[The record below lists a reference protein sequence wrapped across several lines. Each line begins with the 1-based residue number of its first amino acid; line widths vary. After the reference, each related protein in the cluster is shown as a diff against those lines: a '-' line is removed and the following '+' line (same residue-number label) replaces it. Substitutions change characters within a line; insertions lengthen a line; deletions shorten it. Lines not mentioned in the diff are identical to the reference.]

1 MLDVYESMRQGGM
14 AMQFDE
20 FIGKVQHRARL
31 ASRGE
36 AERVTRAVLE
46 TLAERL
52 AGGEAKD
59 LAAQLPMIVKDY
71 ILEYPHAGE
80 GRHMSLKEFY
90 KRVVERLHAPMP
102 EAAFWA
108 RAVMSVVQEAVSAGE
123 IEDVKHQLGPDYA
136 PLFEWE
142 GPR

>member
-1 MLDVYESMRQGGM
+1 
-14 AMQFDE
+14 MQFDQ
-20 FIGKVQHRARL
+20 FIGQVQHRARL

-36 AERVTRAVLE
+36 AERVTRVVLE

-71 ILEYPHAGE
+71 ILDYPHAGA
-80 GRHMSLKEFY
+80 GHDMKLREFY
-90 KRVVERLHAPMP
+90 ERIGERLHAPMP

-123 IEDVKHQLGPDYA
+123 LQDVRGQLGQEFA

>member
-1 MLDVYESMRQGGM
+1 
-14 AMQFDE
+14 MQFDE
-20 FIGKVQHRARL
+20 FIGQVQHRARL

-36 AERVTRAVLE
+36 AERVTRVVLE

-71 ILEYPHAGE
+71 ILEYPQAGA
-80 GRHMSLKEFY
+80 GRDMKLREFY
-90 KRVVERLHAPMP
+90 ERVGERLHVPMP

-123 IEDVKHQLGPDYA
+123 LEDVKAQLGEEFA

>member
-1 MLDVYESMRQGGM
+1 
-14 AMQFDE
+14 MQFDE

-59 LAAQLPMIVKDY
+59 LAAQLPMIIKDY

-90 KRVVERLHAPMP
+90 ERVAERLHAPMP
-102 EAAFWA
+102 EAAFWT

-123 IEDVKHQLGPDYA
+123 MDDVKHQLGPEYA
-136 PLFEWE
+136 SLFEWE

>member
-1 MLDVYESMRQGGM
+1 
-14 AMQFDE
+14 MQFDE
-20 FIGKVQHRARL
+20 FIGQVQHRARL

-71 ILEYPHAGE
+71 ILEYPQAGA
-80 GRHMSLKEFY
+80 GRDMTLREFY
-90 KRVVERLHAPMP
+90 ERVGERLHAPVP

-123 IEDVKHQLGPDYA
+123 LEDVKRQLGGEFN

-142 GPR
+142 GPQ

>member
-1 MLDVYESMRQGGM
+1 
-14 AMQFDE
+14 MQFDE
-20 FIGKVQHRARL
+20 FIGQVQHRARL

-71 ILEYPHAGE
+71 ILEYPHAGA
-80 GRHMSLKEFY
+80 GQHMKLRDFY
-90 KRVVERLHAPMP
+90 NRIAERLHAPMP

-123 IEDVKHQLGPDYA
+123 MEDVRHQLGEEFA
-136 PLFEWE
+136 QLFEWE
-142 GPR
+142 GPQ

>member
-1 MLDVYESMRQGGM
+1 
-14 AMQFDE
+14 MQFDQ
-20 FIGKVQHRARL
+20 FIGQVQHRARL

-36 AERVTRAVLE
+36 AERVTRVVLE

-59 LAAQLPMIVKDY
+59 LAAQLPMIIKDY
-71 ILEYPHAGE
+71 ILEHPQSGAG
-80 GRHMSLKEFY
+80 RDMRLREFY
-90 KRVVERLHAPMP
+90 ERVGERLRAPAP

-123 IEDVKHQLGPDYA
+123 LEDVKAQLGEEFA

-142 GPR
+142 GQK